1 MYCNAQSHET
11 KNRNTDMV
19 KQLTPVVKIQHLEQE
34 KKRETAKKH
43 YEALEADPQ
52 RRYKKRYL
60 KEEEEGED

>member
-1 MYCNAQSHET
+1 M
-11 KNRNTDMV
+11 NTELV

-52 RRYKKRYL
+52 RRFKKRYV
-60 KEEEEGED
+60 KEKAEGEA